1 MSVWVGG
8 LMVGRLVGWVC
19 VVGGGGGLVVDS
31 VGGGGE
37 LGVADELSLSPQ
49 SF

>member
-1 MSVWVGG
+1 MCGWVDWW
-8 LMVGRLVGWVC
+8 LVGWLVGC
-19 VVGGGGGLVVDS
+19 VWWGGGGGLVVDS